1 MLRFTFATPI
11 LVSKLSSFLRLPKGA
26 FRSLEAEEGTGLEEV
41 GVEEAEEVVDW
52 EEAAHEVESEGTPEA
67 AEATKAAAA
76 VCRGAYFLES
86 REAGTAAAETAEAG
100 TAEAETEAEETA
112 VEETADAAVC
122 RGASLL
128 ESREAEDW
136 EAEERAVSE
145 TKAASWEVE
154 TVVA

>member
-1 MLRFTFATPI
+1 M
-11 LVSKLSSFLRLPKGA
+11 
-26 FRSLEAEEGTGLEEV
+26 EEV

-76 VCRGAYFLES
+76 VCRGA
-86 REAGTAAAETAEAG
+86 
-100 TAEAETEAEETA
+100 
-112 VEETADAAVC
+112 
-122 RGASLL
+122 SLL